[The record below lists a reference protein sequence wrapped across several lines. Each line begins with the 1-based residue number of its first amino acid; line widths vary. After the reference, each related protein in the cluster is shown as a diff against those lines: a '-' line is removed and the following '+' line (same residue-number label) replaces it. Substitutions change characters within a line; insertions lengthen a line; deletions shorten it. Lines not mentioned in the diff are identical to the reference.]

1 MKRTWMF
8 IVGGDLELVEKID
21 PTTIKLIKAKAS
33 MVSFANKEDIV
44 RGFQDGTIFC
54 QVGEGATRTRLQ
66 QNVLA
71 VNGMI
76 TSIRTFLVDTLYLE
90 DSHVAMKV
98 LIDPTRCQTREAL
111 RHMWRSSP
119 TNRVVL
125 EYANGWTEAINIPM
139 EEDGQFQIA
148 YIQLWM
154 FSMRNYPCLTNLVP
168 KTDGKHKVSCIGP
181 DLEWQRG
188 FVAIAKAFEFES
200 TAINLLLEEDPDRV
214 NV

>member
-1 MKRTWMF
+1 MF

-111 RHMWRSSP
+111 RHMWRSSL

-125 EYANGWTEAINIPM
+125 EYANRWTEAINIPM

-148 YIQLWM
+148 YI
-154 FSMRNYPCLTNLVP
+154 
-168 KTDGKHKVSCIGP
+168 
-181 DLEWQRG
+181 
-188 FVAIAKAFEFES
+188 
-200 TAINLLLEEDPDRV
+200 
-214 NV
+214 